1 MTIDPYFLSDYEEGL
16 FYKRYQDP
24 GNPEE
29 VTWYQ
34 VFGRVSTAIGTNPTQ
49 TARFGRMMNEAIAIP
64 SSPQIWNYGS
74 GRRNPWQGSS
84 CFTGPLGD
92 SIPDFLRCDRDAHE
106 VYMASGGYG
115 VLADYVRPRGCKI
128 KYTNSRSVGAMGIG
142 GPVHRLEKTTGYITN
157 GGRDRGALMVQ
168 LSGTHPD
175 AVEFI
180 LSKIPVSLGF
190 LDDWATNANSML
202 ERRLTYPGQPAVVAL
217 YGSEFVFSKEW
228 PTKDHVID
236 RIEGLNLADVNDL
249 DQLIATGIL
258 SEDNTGRLV
267 PQVFDWYLGEA
278 GAWRPA
284 NRDWSLPLQNCNIS
298 VRVPDAMVK
307 AAQRGDNWVF
317 SWFSQ
322 DAPPEGQK
330 PWTLTDIGGGDLRDL
345 ESGEIVH
352 VSYGDDDIV
361 TDLRYSEDHVGDY
374 KYGVVLTTWEGL
386 KKNLEPNPNNW
397 KDVEHA
403 RFYRKVLMSR
413 LDHLTG
419 PIMAQQVLDLI
430 FDAAH
435 TSADPGIVFDGTYER
450 FNPVDPVVY
459 GKRLSNP
466 CSEFVN
472 PPNGSCNLISVNLR
486 RCVDMVNKYDLQDE
500 MAALGNN
507 FAGPGNQDDY
517 WAEQGLSTE
526 KHWMVLRQSEA
537 FRSYLEEVRKAAK
550 VAFEYISEAHEKNVA
565 PVEEIHRMSH
575 DVFRTVG
582 VGLMGLAEALMTFHV
597 EYGSECGK
605 MFAAATQFE
614 IYLTCWEDSF
624 SLAMDK
630 NWPKPEGWNQDR
642 MIDIF
647 NHRMDYAIDY
657 ISIGEHVIRMDKILR
672 RTIAGEYATNTCVT
686 SIAPTGSI
694 SQIAGWLMTRLAS
707 NGITSNK
714 MVTGS
719 GEPPFS
725 WATFV
730 QNNAGSTEVQHD
742 LWNTTEHRG
751 KPWMKTADDVTPEG
765 HVEMQAAL
773 CAFCCMSVSK
783 TINMPESATIE
794 DVAKG
799 YMLAWELGVPGT
811 SLYRNNSKPMQVL
824 KALDCPSG
832 DCEISSLEDLI
843 READAVQASPLYNK
857 YRI

>member
-1 MTIDPYFLSDYEEGL
+1 MTIPYFLSDYEEGL
-16 FYKRYQDP
+16 FHKRYQDP
-24 GNPEE
+24 SNPEE
-29 VTWYQ
+29 VTWHQ
-34 VFGRVSTAIGTNPTQ
+34 VFGRVSTAIGTSFEQ
-49 TARFGRMMNEAIAIP
+49 TGRFNRMMNEAIAIP

-92 SIPDFLRCDRDAHE
+92 SIPDFLKCDRDAHE

-175 AVEFI
+175 AIEFA

-190 LDDWATNANSML
+190 LDDWAANANSMM
-202 ERRLTYPGQPAVVAL
+202 ENTIMYPGQPAIVAL
-217 YGSEFVFSKEW
+217 YGSEFVFIKEW
-228 PTKDHVID
+228 PTKDHILD
-236 RIEGLNLADVNDL
+236 RISTLGLADVHDL
-249 DQLIATGIL
+249 DQLIKTGIL
-258 SEDNTGRLV
+258 SVDTMGRLV
-267 PQVFDWYLGEA
+267 PQVFDWYIGEA
-278 GAWRPA
+278 GSWRA
-284 NRDWSLPLQNCNIS
+284 VNRDWSLPLQNCNIS
-298 VRVPDAMVK
+298 IRVPDEMAK
-307 AAQRGDNWVF
+307 AAERGDNWVF

-322 DAPPEGQK
+322 DAPVEGQK
-330 PWTLTDIGGGDLRDL
+330 PWTLTDMGGGDLRDL
-345 ESGEIVH
+345 ESGEVVH
-352 VSYGDDDIV
+352 VEYSDDDIV
-361 TDLRYSEDHVGDY
+361 TDLRYCEGEGDY
-374 KYGVVLTTWEGL
+374 KYGVVITTWEGL

-403 RFYRKVLMSR
+403 RFYRKVLMPR
-413 LDHLTG
+413 LEHLSGT
-419 PIMAQQVLDLI
+419 IMAQQVLDII

-450 FNPVDPVVY
+450 FNPVDPALY

-472 PPNGSCNLISVNLR
+472 PPNGSCNLISINCR
-486 RCVDMVNKYDLQDE
+486 RCADMVNKNDLFDE
-500 MAALGNN
+500 MAALGGN
-507 FAGPGNQDDY
+507 FINTVGRHDAF
-517 WAEQGLSTE
+517 WETHGLNTR
-526 KHWMVLRQSEA
+526 KHWEVLRQSDA
-537 FRSYLEEVRKAAK
+537 FKAYLDEVRKAAQ
-550 VAFEYISEAHEKNVA
+550 VSFEYISEAHEKNVA

-605 MFAAATQFE
+605 MFAAATQLE
-614 IYLTCWEDSF
+614 IYLTCWEGSF

-630 NWPKPEGWNQDR
+630 HWPKPEGWDQDR
-642 MIDIF
+642 MVGIF
-647 NHRMDYAIDY
+647 SHRIEYTYTYMSLDSHATRLSDLLSRI
-657 ISIGEHVIRMDKILR
+657 M
-672 RTIAGEYATNTCVT
+672 AGDYATNTCVT
-686 SIAPTGSI
+686 SIAPCGSI
-694 SQIAGWLMTRLAS
+694 SQIAGWLMTRLVS
-707 NGITSNK
+707 NGVMNNR

-719 GEPPFS
+719 GEPPYS

-742 LWNTTEHRG
+742 MWNTSEHRG
-751 KPWMKTADDVTPEG
+751 KPWMKTADEVSPEG

-783 TINMPESATIE
+783 TINVPETATVD

-799 YMLAWELGVPGT
+799 YMLAWKLGVPGT

-832 DCEISSLEDLI
+832 DCAVEIDYDSLMA
-843 READAVQASPLYNK
+843 EADAVSSPSNK
-857 YRI
+857 